1 MARLDQLKEEI
12 GWLKVAFGLLMAT
25 NLSLIAWLIQHY
37 QTQSRLITALNA
49 IAIVVV
55 TVIIYLINK
64 QAYKKIDEIGE
75 L

>member
-25 NLSLIAWLIQHY
+25 NLSLMAWLIQHY
-37 QTQSRLITALNA
+37 QTQSSLITALNA

>member
-37 QTQSRLITALNA
+37 QTQSKLITALNA